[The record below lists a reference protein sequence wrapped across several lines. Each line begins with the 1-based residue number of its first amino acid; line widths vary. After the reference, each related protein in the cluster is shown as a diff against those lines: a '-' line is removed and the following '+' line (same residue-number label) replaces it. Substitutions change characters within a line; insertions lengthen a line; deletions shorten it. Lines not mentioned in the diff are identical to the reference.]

1 MIKNKF
7 IICSILSFFFV
18 ACSLSNPLKKEAK
31 VINDDIQIRQ
41 IMYATLSA
49 DHRVGDGAEGAL
61 LMKEFKELLEKP
73 SRLLL

>member
-1 MIKNKF
+1 
-7 IICSILSFFFV
+7 
-18 ACSLSNPLKKEAK
+18 
-31 VINDDIQIRQ
+31 
-41 IMYATLSA
+41 MYATLSA